1 MMSYPFL
8 ASPARAVALAA
19 LVLLVA
25 CSGASRKNGFALDP
39 SSVPAREIRRGGPSR
54 AEIPAL
60 VHPASVAAGAARW
73 DDDEPVMG
81 VVVNG
86 KARAY
91 PLAMLRRHELVN
103 DQLGGKPILI
113 SYCPLC
119 GTGIVYYRRVEG
131 RLHYFAVSGLLYRS
145 DLLMYDLET
154 ESLWSQIGA
163 EAVVGPALG
172 ARLQWLPSEIA
183 LWGGWK
189 RAHPDTTV
197 LSDDVGL
204 ALDYRR
210 NPYYEYAHSPE
221 LVAPADWDRR
231 YHAKLWTLGIH
242 LPDGS
247 ARAYPASEIR
257 EAGGSVVETLESDTI
272 SVTYEAETR
281 AFEVEA
287 PEGVEYI
294 QGYWFAWSAFHP
306 NTTIFT
312 ATPNAE
318 SALRSGALRSGIGG
332 PR

>member
-1 MMSYPFL
+1 MSYPSL
-8 ASPARAVALAA
+8 ARPARAATLAA

-25 CSGASRKNGFALDP
+25 CSGASRKNGFALEP
-39 SSVPAREIRRGGPSR
+39 SSVPAREIRRGGPAR

-81 VVVNG
+81 VIVNG

-91 PLAMLRRHELVN
+91 PLAMLRWHELVN

-131 RLHYFAVSGLLYRS
+131 RLYYFAVSGLLYRS

-189 RAHPDTTV
+189 RAHADTTV

-204 ALDYRR
+204 ALNYRR
-210 NPYYEYAHSPE
+210 NPYYDYARSPE
-221 LVAPADWDRR
+221 LVAPTNWDRR
-231 YHAKLWTLGIH
+231 YHAKLWTLGIR

-257 EAGGSVVETLESDTI
+257 DAGGSVVEALDVGTI
-272 SVTYEAETR
+272 RVT
-281 AFEVEA
+281 
-287 PEGVEYI
+287 
-294 QGYWFAWSAFHP
+294 
-306 NTTIFT
+306 
-312 ATPNAE
+312 
-318 SALRSGALRSGIGG
+318 
-332 PR
+332 